1 MEIFRSSAKKQP
13 QNLRKLSTQINLIR
27 KMMGKPLGWRA
38 PSCSTPCWSP
48 SKGNTPDKY
57 HYIRCIWG
65 RLLRVPSQ
73 GAPTIFPMNL
83 HCLWRFSYVPCGP
96 RCLRRQLTTAQA
108 TRHHIVLRL
117 GIEIVD
123 LKNVRCCGWAFTHW
137 VEGVG
142 ELR

>member
-57 HYIRCIWG
+57 QLYKVYMGSTIKGTIPRGPHHFPYESP
-65 RLLRVPSQ
+65 LLVEIFICSMWSKMPSPATYH
-73 GAPTIFPMNL
+73 GASNKAPHRAASWHRNCRPQK
-83 HCLWRFSYVPCGP
+83 RP
-96 RCLRRQLTTAQA
+96 
-108 TRHHIVLRL
+108 VLRMGFHTL
-117 GIEIVD
+117 G
-123 LKNVRCCGWAFTHW
+123 
-137 VEGVG
+137 
-142 ELR
+142 